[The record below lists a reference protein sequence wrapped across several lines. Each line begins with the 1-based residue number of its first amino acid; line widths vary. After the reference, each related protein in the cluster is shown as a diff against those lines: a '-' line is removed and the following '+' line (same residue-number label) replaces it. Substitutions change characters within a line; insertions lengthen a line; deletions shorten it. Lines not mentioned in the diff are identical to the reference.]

1 MQINSVTRQ
10 SGLLATLL
18 LLLLVMA
25 AVIATAVRACDEYIG
40 LALAGRA
47 FCTTILLFAAGMV
60 VGRMS
65 IKSGIVHNFCTLP
78 LPMFG
83 IIACSA
89 QIHIGDMA
97 LSSAVLSLAVALL
110 MLLECVVE
118 PKAKNPIF
126 FGAILLGVTMLLY
139 PPCILLVALLPIVAV
154 IAGLSLRQIV
164 IGIVGWLLPLLVV
177 GYVEW
182 YAGNEALSIW
192 YYVIDAVAATRPD
205 DETENVAV
213 VSIAIF
219 AIAGLLI
226 AAGIVARYMD
236 KGTMLVN
243 LRKSL
248 QILTVTLLLLS
259 VAAALPCHSLSLVGI
274 MAVPAAVLVSSAL
287 EHGRSDVATI
297 IYWLLLLLLLLHII
311 VG

>member
-18 LLLLVMA
+18 LLLLVIA
-25 AVIATAVRACDEYIG
+25 AVIATAVRAGDEYTG
-40 LALAGRA
+40 FALVQRA
-47 FCTTILLFAAGMV
+47 FWISILMFATGMV

-65 IKSGIVHNFCTLP
+65 IKLGIVHTFCTLP

-89 QIHIGDMA
+89 QIDIGDTA
-97 LSSAVLSLAVALL
+97 VSAAALSLAAALL
-110 MLLECVVE
+110 LLLECIVE
-118 PKAKNPIF
+118 PNAKNPIF

-154 IAGLSLRQIV
+154 IAGLSLRQI
-164 IGIVGWLLPLLVV
+164 ITGIVGWLLPLLVV

-192 YYVIDAVAATRPD
+192 YYVTDAVAATRPAG
-205 DETENVAV
+205 ETDTVAV
-213 VSIAIF
+213 ASIAIF

-226 AAGIVARYMD
+226 VAGIVARCMD

-248 QILTVTLLLLS
+248 HILTVTLLLLL
-259 VAAALPCHSLSLVGI
+259 VAAALPCRSLSLVGI

-297 IYWLLLLLLLLHII
+297 IYWLLLLLLLLHIV

>member
-1 MQINSVTRQ
+1 
-10 SGLLATLL
+10 
-18 LLLLVMA
+18 
-25 AVIATAVRACDEYIG
+25 
-40 LALAGRA
+40 
-47 FCTTILLFAAGMV
+47 
-60 VGRMS
+60 MS

-126 FGAILLGVTMLLY
+126 FGALLLGVTMLLY

-192 YYVIDAVAATRPD
+192 
-205 DETENVAV
+205 
-213 VSIAIF
+213 
-219 AIAGLLI
+219 
-226 AAGIVARYMD
+226 
-236 KGTMLVN
+236 
-243 LRKSL
+243 
-248 QILTVTLLLLS
+248 
-259 VAAALPCHSLSLVGI
+259 
-274 MAVPAAVLVSSAL
+274 
-287 EHGRSDVATI
+287 
-297 IYWLLLLLLLLHII
+297 
-311 VG
+311 